1 MQNEIQRAVGVTS
14 FDELYDAK
22 FSESLKMQSLKVE
35 KFQQGKK
42 GQILVQ
48 NEIRAK

>member
-1 MQNEIQRAVGVTS
+1 MPIGYAKRKLTVVGVTS
-14 FDELYDAK
+14 FDQLKDAK

-42 GQILVQ
+42 V
-48 NEIRAK
+48 